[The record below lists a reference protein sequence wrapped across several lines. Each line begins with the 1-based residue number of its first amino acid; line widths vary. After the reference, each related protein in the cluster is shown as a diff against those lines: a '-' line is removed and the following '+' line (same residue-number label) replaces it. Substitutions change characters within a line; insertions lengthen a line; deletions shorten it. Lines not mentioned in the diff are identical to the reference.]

1 MGIAVSIVGCLVF
14 FVVLLGVSIFFMLRV
29 PPRYTIDPDKKEE
42 TDHRVIHFTLRLA
55 LTLGIGA
62 VIIGILIVAALLGLQ
77 FWE

>member
-1 MGIAVSIVGCLVF
+1 MGTWISVGII
-14 FVVLLGVSIFFMLRV
+14 FVVLLGAPFYLLSRV

-42 TDHRVIHFTLRLA
+42 TDHRVVHFTLRLA
-55 LTLGIGA
+55 LTCGIGA